1 MKKVFPVRAASKTS
15 AAAETRKSTVR
26 LALSRALF
34 CLLLCLFAR
43 TVNAQ
48 DKTMW
53 VPVDFHEEIKSR
65 LEAELSL
72 PIEYLVVSVDEYRSE
87 SFFACDIFKYK
98 EIVPLPESEKDNFFI
113 SLPYA
118 WDFAVII
125 SRKDDG
131 DMLDSNANLEE
142 KKYITISGNSSPD
155 KYLIT
160 KKQKLSYNITT
171 DTNPFN
177 SFSKIFKGEA
187 DFTILPSRIADDLL
201 IMTSMKNELYVSGT
215 PENSLLK
222 FGYRFA
228 VKKSDGEAFIKLN
241 DAISKMYKNGT
252 LVEIARKNSLSPIFI
267 PNYDETPAPTLRT
280 VIKTLNVIV
289 LSSTLII
296 FLLSLILIRKTQKKK
311 KETPQEVQT
320 AALETLELKRQV
332 DEYLMGQVTLTEQTL
347 KDPYS
352 GLFRMSYFKDRI
364 DEEISRQNNLGQV
377 FSVVL
382 LRFKDI
388 SAITMKLLKDAA
400 DMVQEDFNKDCICC
414 YDGNGTFE
422 VLLPKHTQDDIQIFA
437 ESAAE
442 HLERITHCEFDT
454 EVIQYGTIKHSEF
467 MEKVC
472 KQ

>member
-1 MKKVFPVRAASKTS
+1 MKKTFS
-15 AAAETRKSTVR
+15 AHVAQETNVAAETRQTTVR
-26 LALSRALF
+26 LTHLQAII
-34 CLLLCLFAR
+34 CLVLCLFAR

-53 VPVDFHEEIKSR
+53 VPVGFHEEIKSR
-65 LEAELSL
+65 LEAELSI

-87 SFFACDIFKYK
+87 PFFAYDIFKYK
-98 EIVPLPESEKDNFFI
+98 ETVPLPESEKENFFI

-118 WDFAVII
+118 WDFAVVI
-125 SRKDDG
+125 SRKDEG

-201 IMTSMKNELYVSGT
+201 IITSMKNELYVSGT

-228 VKKSDGEAFIKLN
+228 FKKSDGEAFIKLN
-241 DAISKMYKNGT
+241 DTISKMYKTGT
-252 LVEIARKNSLSPIFI
+252 LTEIARQNSLSPLFI
-267 PNYDETPAPTLRT
+267 PNYDEAPAPTLKT
-280 VIKTLNVIV
+280 VIKNLNIFV
-289 LSSTLII
+289 LASTLII
-296 FLLSLILIRKTQKKK
+296 LLLSLMLVRKTQKKK
-311 KETPQEVQT
+311 QGTPQEAQT
-320 AALETLELKRQV
+320 EALETLELKRQV

-364 DEEISRQNNLGQV
+364 DEEISRQNNFGQV

-382 LRFKDI
+382 LKFKDI